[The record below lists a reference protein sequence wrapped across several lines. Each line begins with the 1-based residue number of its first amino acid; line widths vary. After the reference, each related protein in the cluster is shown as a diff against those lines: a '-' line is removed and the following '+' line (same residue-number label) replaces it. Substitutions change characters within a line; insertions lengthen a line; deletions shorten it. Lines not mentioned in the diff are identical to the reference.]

1 MTSVDRTSEVTF
13 NRDPESYETSQ
24 EGGGTFNYKVP
35 PQAQPKQPEPEL
47 EQIATKQ
54 ALNGIL
60 QKQKIYDKKYRHAME
75 VCRTISVHG

>member
-35 PQAQPKQPEPEL
+35 PQA
-47 EQIATKQ
+47 
-54 ALNGIL
+54 
-60 QKQKIYDKKYRHAME
+60 
-75 VCRTISVHG
+75 